1 MIRMFLLLC
10 ALLVLPVDALAGEI
24 PIRIEGSTTMG
35 PLMRRMVMNYRA
47 VNPDQEF
54 TLTASGS
61 GDGLTAMAGGRADI
75 AMASRL
81 IEGKEVD
88 RLRARGID
96 PERVL
101 VALDGLAVVV
111 HRDNPVSGLDL
122 RQLQAIYAG
131 GVENWKDFG
140 GPDMAVVPFERE
152 SSSGS
157 HDVWVH
163 LVMGMSPVYSEF
175 SRVASNEAMARMVRE
190 EPGSIGYVGLGFV
203 DSRIRLIEVDGITAT
218 EATVASGTYPL
229 SRTLNLY
236 IPKDAPVDVR
246 RFVEF
251 VLGPEGRRIVE
262 DSGFVPIP

>member
-1 MIRMFLLLC
+1 MTRVFLLLC
-10 ALLVLPVDALAGEI
+10 ALLVLPVDALAGER
-24 PIRIEGSTTMG
+24 PIRIAGSTTLG
-35 PLMRRMVMNYRA
+35 PMMRRMVMNYRA
-47 VNPDQEF
+47 ANSDREF
-54 TLTASGS
+54 TLTAFGS
-61 GDGLTAMAGGRADI
+61 GDGLTALAGGRADI

-81 IEGKEVD
+81 IEGKEID

-101 VALDGLAVVV
+101 VGLGGLAVVV

-131 GVENWKDFG
+131 EVENWKELG
-140 GPDMAVVPFERE
+140 GPDMVIVPFERE
-152 SSSGS
+152 SGSGS
-157 HDVWVH
+157 QDVWMY
-163 LVMGMSPVYSEF
+163 LVMGKSQIHPGF
-175 SRVASNEAMARMVRE
+175 RRVDSNEAMARMVRE

-203 DSRIRLIEVDGITAT
+203 DSRIRVVEVDGIAAT
-218 EATVASGTYPL
+218 EATVASGAYPL

-236 IPKDAPVDVR
+236 ISKEAPVSVR

-262 DSGFVPIP
+262 DSGFVPVP